1 MSHYTS
7 IQTEYK
13 NINILKKVIQNLGYA
28 YTEDKL
34 SKTLE
39 IIVPSC
45 KKLSNT
51 LYNDYYYNYLS
62 FSLNDKSY
70 NMITDSQSWTQIEL
84 VTRFLKDIEL
94 NYGYSETISQALALG
109 FSRSKIL
116 HKANNTKFIFQ
127 RCVEINV

>member
-13 NINILKKVIQNLGYA
+13 NVNILKKVIRNLGYA

-34 SKTLE
+34 SKTIE
-39 IIVPSC
+39 VIIPSN
-45 KKLSNT
+45 KKLSDN
-51 LYNDYYYNYLS
+51 LYNNYYHNYLS
-62 FSLNDKSY
+62 FSLEDKSY
-70 NMITDSQSWTQIEL
+70 NMITDSQSWTQTEL

-109 FSRSKIL
+109 FSLSLI
-116 HKANNTKFIFQ
+116 HI
-127 RCVEINV
+127 

>member
-13 NINILKKVIQNLGYA
+13 NVNILKKVIRNLGYA

-34 SKTLE
+34 SKTIE
-39 IIVPSC
+39 VIIPSN
-45 KKLSNT
+45 KKLSDN
-51 LYNDYYYNYLS
+51 LYNNYYHNYLS
-62 FSLNDKSY
+62 FSLEDKSY
-70 NMITDSQSWTQIEL
+70 NMITDSQSWTQTEL

-116 HKANNTKFIFQ
+116 NKANNTKFIFQ